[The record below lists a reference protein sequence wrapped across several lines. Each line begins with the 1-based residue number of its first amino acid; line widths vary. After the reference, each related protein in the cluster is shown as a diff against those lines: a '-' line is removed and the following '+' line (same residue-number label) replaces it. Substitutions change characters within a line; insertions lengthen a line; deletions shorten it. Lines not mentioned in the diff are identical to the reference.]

1 MRKKKLLLNTGTAI
15 LSEVLNLVFGFII
28 PRLVISHYG
37 SVTNGILSSITQF
50 LAFFSMMEMGVG
62 AVVKAAL

>member
-50 LAFFSMMEMGVG
+50 LAFFS
-62 AVVKAAL
+62 KL